1 MYMNSCTTHMIAVST
16 DMLIIVGDLDEGKEH
31 HNGRSVYSIHG
42 ISPTV
47 LARDYKGPIKIEVED
62 ER

>member
-1 MYMNSCTTHMIAVST
+1 MKGRNN
-16 DMLIIVGDLDEGKEH
+16 
-31 HNGRSVYSIHG
+31 NGRSVYSIHG

-62 ER
+62 DR